1 MEEPVCLVG
10 NGADGE
16 LEVNPAALEILR
28 GVAQPV
34 VVVAIVGL
42 YRTGKSYLMNS
53 LAGKKKGFSLGS
65 TVQSHTKGIWMWCL
79 PHPRGAPHT
88 LVLLDTEGLGDV
100 EKGDTKNDVW
110 IFALAVLLSST
121 LAYNSKGTIDHF
133 VSELTEH
140 IKVKAQGGDDLE
152 EDTEFVRFFPSFVWA
167 VRDFTLE
174 LRIEGQ
180 LVREDEYLEHAL
192 ALKKGNNKKVM
203 DYNLPRQ
210 CIRNFF
216 PTRKCFVFV
225 QPASRQEMGQ
235 LDSLPTSALDP
246 QFLDQ
251 TRRFC
256 DYVFQCSHVKTVKGG
271 ILVNGQRFSSLVQ
284 SYVGTIRSGQVP
296 CLDNAVTAMA
306 AIENEAALGGRWCE
320 ADALRLF
327 MQRSF
332 KDEEQGFQ
340 MQLVAG
346 ITERYANLLAEN
358 EAVSEQTCRALLE
371 ELSAAMQQKLSAG
384 RYSQPGGYQ
393 AYDRDQNRVVED
405 YRAKANK
412 GVKEAI
418 KESYG
423 RLLGQNEAVSKDS
436 CRTLLE
442 TLSAAMQRQLSDGV
456 YSQPR
461 GYELYWSDRSQV
473 VEDFHKAPS
482 KGVKVSL
489 WSQPR
494 QRGVSEASV
503 FPLAVISRRE
513 RVGIGHL
520 SAHRRFRAACY
531 AISSS
536 PAEEVLEQFLA
547 SKRIEA
553 ETVLNVD
560 KNLTEAEKDLAT
572 QRQEGERLE
581 QQRKAAEEQRLQTEP
596 LVKDQERSHQENV
609 KQLEAK
615 VAEELAGARQEVE
628 RALESKLKEQE
639 AMLQQGFKEMAQ
651 MLAEE
656 ITDLRKE
663 ITHSKEQELLDTVK
677 VYAKVLMAAYDA
689 LAHDDEDAPYPPSPR
704 QAGENRPAGD
714 FGN

>member
-1 MEEPVCLVG
+1 MEGPVCLVG
-10 NGADGE
+10 NGADGQ

-53 LAGKKKGFSLGS
+53 LAGKQRGFSLGS

-79 PHPRGAPHT
+79 PHPRRAGHT

-121 LAYNSKGTIDHF
+121 LVYNSKGTIDQYAMEQLHF

-140 IKVKAQGGDDLE
+140 IKVKAQGGDDAE

-180 LVREDEYLEHAL
+180 LVAEDEYLEHAL
-192 ALKKGNNKKVM
+192 ALRKGINKKVV

-246 QFLDQ
+246 QFLEQ

-256 DYVFQCSHVKTVKGG
+256 DYVFQCSNVKTVKGG
-271 ILVNGQRFSSLVQ
+271 IPVNGRRFSSLVQ

-306 AIENEAALGGRWCE
+306 TIENEAALREALAHYAAGMGGLRLPAELGELSAAHRTCE
-320 ADALRLF
+320 EDALRLF

-340 MQLVAG
+340 KQLVVG
-346 ITERYANLLAEN
+346 IMERYANVLAEN
-358 EAVSEQTCRALLE
+358 EAVSEQTCRVLLE

-384 RYSQPGGYQ
+384 IYSQPGGYQ
-393 AYDRDQNRVVED
+393 AYDRDQSQVVEN
-405 YRAKANK
+405 YRAKSNK
-412 GVKEAI
+412 GVK
-418 KESYG
+418 
-423 RLLGQNEAVSKDS
+423 
-436 CRTLLE
+436 
-442 TLSAAMQRQLSDGV
+442 
-456 YSQPR
+456 
-461 GYELYWSDRSQV
+461 
-473 VEDFHKAPS
+473 
-482 KGVKVSL
+482 
-489 WSQPR
+489 
-494 QRGVSEASV
+494 
-503 FPLAVISRRE
+503 
-513 RVGIGHL
+513 
-520 SAHRRFRAACY
+520 
-531 AISSS
+531 
-536 PAEEVLEQFLA
+536 AEEALGQFLA
-547 SKRIEA
+547 SKKAEA
-553 ETVLNVD
+553 EAVLKADNL
-560 KNLTEAEKDLAT
+560 LTEAEKHVAEEK
-572 QRQEGERLE
+572 QKAEMLE
-581 QQRKAAEEQRLQTEP
+581 QQWKTEEEKRLQAEQ
-596 LVKDQERSHQENV
+596 LMKDQERSHQENV

-615 VAEELAGARQEVE
+615 VAEELASAREEAE
-628 RALESKLKEQE
+628 RALQSKLKEQE
-639 AMLQQGFKEMAQ
+639 AMMQKGFAEKARLMEDEISGLRREISSANRTESLSGILGTIREGLRAVANVSGYLTSRHQQ
-651 MLAEE
+651 
-656 ITDLRKE
+656 RKG
-663 ITHSKEQELLDTVK
+663 TSNPSKTPTPK
-677 VYAKVLMAAYDA
+677 
-689 LAHDDEDAPYPPSPR
+689 
-704 QAGENRPAGD
+704 
-714 FGN
+714 

>member
-16 LEVNPAALEILR
+16 LEVNPAALDILR

-79 PHPRGAPHT
+79 PHPRRAGHT

-121 LAYNSKGTIDHF
+121 LAYNSKGTIDQYAMEQLHF

-152 EDTEFVRFFPSFVWA
+152 EDTEFVRFFPSFIWA

-180 LVREDEYLEHAL
+180 LVTEDEYLEHAL

-306 AIENEAALGGRWCE
+306 AIENEAALREALAHYAAGMGGLRLPAELGELSAAHGRCE
-320 ADALRLF
+320 ADALQLF

-340 MQLVAG
+340 KQLVAG
-346 ITERYANLLAEN
+346 IMERYADLLAEN

-371 ELSAAMQQKLSAG
+371 ELSAAMQQKLRAG
-384 RYSQPGGYQ
+384 LYSQPGGYQ

-412 GVKEAI
+412 GVK
-418 KESYG
+418 
-423 RLLGQNEAVSKDS
+423 
-436 CRTLLE
+436 
-442 TLSAAMQRQLSDGV
+442 
-456 YSQPR
+456 
-461 GYELYWSDRSQV
+461 
-473 VEDFHKAPS
+473 
-482 KGVKVSL
+482 
-489 WSQPR
+489 
-494 QRGVSEASV
+494 
-503 FPLAVISRRE
+503 
-513 RVGIGHL
+513 
-520 SAHRRFRAACY
+520 
-531 AISSS
+531 
-536 PAEEVLEQFLA
+536 AEETLEQFLA
-547 SKRIEA
+547 SKKAEA
-553 ETVLNVD
+553 EAVLKADNL
-560 KNLTEAEKDLAT
+560 LTEAEKHVAEEK
-572 QRQEGERLE
+572 QKAERLE
-581 QQRKAAEEQRLQTEP
+581 QQRKAAEEKRLQTEQ
-596 LVKDQERSHQENV
+596 LMKDQERSHQENM

-615 VAEELAGARQEVE
+615 VAEELAGARQEAE

-639 AMLQQGFKEMAQ
+639 AMLQKGFAEKARLMEDEISGLKREISSASKTDFLSGLFSTIKEGLRTVASVSDFLTSRRQQGKGTSNPSKTQ
-651 MLAEE
+651 R
-656 ITDLRKE
+656 RK
-663 ITHSKEQELLDTVK
+663 
-677 VYAKVLMAAYDA
+677 
-689 LAHDDEDAPYPPSPR
+689 
-704 QAGENRPAGD
+704 
-714 FGN
+714 

>member
-1 MEEPVCLVG
+1 MEGPVCLVG
-10 NGADGE
+10 NGADGQ
-16 LEVNPAALEILR
+16 LEVTEEALGILG

-53 LAGKKKGFSLGS
+53 LAGKQRGFSLGS

-79 PHPRGAPHT
+79 PHPRRAGHT

-121 LAYNSKGTIDHF
+121 LVYNSKGTIDQYAMEQLHF

-140 IKVKAQGGDDLE
+140 IKVKAQGGDDAE

-180 LVREDEYLEHAL
+180 LVAEDEYLEHAL
-192 ALKKGNNKKVM
+192 ALRKGNSKKVM

-246 QFLDQ
+246 QFLEQ

-256 DYVFQCSHVKTVKGG
+256 DYVFQCSNVKTVKGG
-271 ILVNGQRFSSLVQ
+271 IPVNGRRFSSLVQ

-306 AIENEAALGGRWCE
+306 AIENEAALREALAHYAAEMGGLRLPAELGELSAAHGTCE
-320 ADALRLF
+320 GDALRLF

-340 MQLVAG
+340 KQLVAG
-346 ITERYANLLAEN
+346 IMERYANVLAEN
-358 EAVSEQTCRALLE
+358 EAVSEQTCRVLLE

-384 RYSQPGGYQ
+384 IYSQPGGYQ
-393 AYDRDQNRVVED
+393 AYDRDQNQVVEN
-405 YRAKANK
+405 YRAKPNK
-412 GVKEAI
+412 GVK
-418 KESYG
+418 
-423 RLLGQNEAVSKDS
+423 
-436 CRTLLE
+436 
-442 TLSAAMQRQLSDGV
+442 
-456 YSQPR
+456 
-461 GYELYWSDRSQV
+461 
-473 VEDFHKAPS
+473 
-482 KGVKVSL
+482 
-489 WSQPR
+489 
-494 QRGVSEASV
+494 
-503 FPLAVISRRE
+503 
-513 RVGIGHL
+513 
-520 SAHRRFRAACY
+520 
-531 AISSS
+531 
-536 PAEEVLEQFLA
+536 AEEALEQFLA
-547 SKRIEA
+547 SKKAEA
-553 ETVLNVD
+553 EAVLKADNL
-560 KNLTEAEKDLAT
+560 LTEAEKHVAEEK
-572 QRQEGERLE
+572 QKAEMLE
-581 QQRKAAEEQRLQTEP
+581 QQRKAAEEKQLQMEQ
-596 LVKDQERSHQENV
+596 LMKDQERSHQENM

-615 VAEELAGARQEVE
+615 VAEELASARQEAE
-628 RALESKLKEQE
+628 QALQSKLKEQE
-639 AMLQQGFKEMAQ
+639 AMMQKGFVEKARLMED
-651 MLAEE
+651 E
-656 ITDLRKE
+656 ISRLRQEINSASKTDFLPNLFSAIGEGLRAVANVADFLTSMRQWGKG
-663 ITHSKEQELLDTVK
+663 TSNPSKTQRRK
-677 VYAKVLMAAYDA
+677 
-689 LAHDDEDAPYPPSPR
+689 
-704 QAGENRPAGD
+704 
-714 FGN
+714 